1 MATIIDEA
9 QVESRMVTEDGAV
22 GLRYKTLFGP
32 VPGRRL
38 NSNLVVVE
46 PGGITRAH
54 KHEWEQVN
62 YILAGTGVLK
72 TGDGSVVPV
81 GTGKAVHISGGEIHW
96 FENTGSEPMKLFG
109 VLGPMPPEEEDEK
122 LYPVLNQLAEQ
133 EMGRGD

>member
-1 MATIIDEA
+1 MATIIDET

-62 YILAGTGVLK
+62 YILAGKGVLK
-72 TGDGSVVPV
+72 TGDGSVRPV
-81 GTGKAVHISGGEIHW
+81 AAGTAVHITGGEMHW
-96 FENTGSEPMKLFG
+96 FENRESEPMKIFG
-109 VLGPMPPEEEDEK
+109 VLGPMPPEDK
-122 LYPVLNQLAEQ
+122 
-133 EMGRGD
+133 